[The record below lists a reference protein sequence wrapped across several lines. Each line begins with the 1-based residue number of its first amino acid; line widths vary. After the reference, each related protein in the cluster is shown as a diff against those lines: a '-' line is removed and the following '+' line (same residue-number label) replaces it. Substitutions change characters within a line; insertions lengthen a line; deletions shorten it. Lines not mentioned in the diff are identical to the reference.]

1 MLELERDPR
10 RRAILLAVL
19 SIALTWIVLT
29 AVYYVLPIGSHLTGS
44 AATRLTIGL
53 LLFALLL
60 LYKAGRVSRSELPGL
75 RAVEALA
82 SVIPLFL
89 VVFASTYLAI
99 ASPSAFSEPLDHTK
113 ALYFT
118 ITVFSTVG
126 FGDITPKTDT
136 ARLLVSVQMLLDLV
150 VLGAVVRLLTTAA
163 RTGLARS
170 PQEPPA
176 EQ

>member
-1 MLELERDPR
+1 MLELERDTR
-10 RRAILLAVL
+10 RRAILLAAV

-29 AVYYVLPIGSHLTGS
+29 AVYYVLPIGSHFTGS

-53 LLFALLL
+53 LLFVLLL
-60 LYKAGRVSRSELPGL
+60 LHKAGRVSRSELPGL

-89 VVFASTYLAI
+89 VIFASTYLAI

-126 FGDITPKTDT
+126 FGDITPETDT

-150 VLGAVVRLLTTAA
+150 VLGAVVRLLTKAA
-163 RTGLARS
+163 ETGRARG
-170 PQEPPA
+170 PKEPPA

>member
-10 RRAILLAVL
+10 RRAILLAAV
-19 SIALTWIVLT
+19 SIALTWVVLT
-29 AVYYVLPIGSHLTGS
+29 AVYYVLPTSSHFTGS

-60 LYKAGRVSRSELPGL
+60 LHKAGRVSRSELPGL

-89 VVFASTYLAI
+89 VIFASTYLAI

-126 FGDITPKTDT
+126 FGDITPESDT

-150 VLGAVVRLLTTAA
+150 VLGAVVRLLTKATK
-163 RTGLARS
+163 TGLARS